1 MLHLATLAVSLAAP
15 YVVTMV
21 GYVRR
26 ELTCMHVC
34 FFCLGFPETQHTGE
48 LPRFCLKQNSRSNTT
63 VDEEECDTPAVA
75 PCTKLGVRM
84 PCLDLAQDQT
94 PCDQSTFVSNVVE

>member
-21 GYVRR
+21 GYVKR

-34 FFCLGFPETQHTGE
+34 LFCLGFPETQHTGE
-48 LPRFCLKQNSRSNTT
+48 AKQPQQHHGR
-63 VDEEECDTPAVA
+63 
-75 PCTKLGVRM
+75 
-84 PCLDLAQDQT
+84 
-94 PCDQSTFVSNVVE
+94 